1 MSEQIDRRLLLKTG
15 MFGLGA
21 LSLPGGAMAAMQ
33 AAMTPGFSHGVASG
47 EPGPTSVL
55 LWTRFVSAAAESKLD
70 VEIWAGSDMTRKVSG
85 GQAIA
90 SPSRDHTAKVVVKG
104 LKPGTVYNYRFV
116 APDGSKS
123 QVGRTRTLPV
133 GNVSKYRIAVFSCS
147 NLPFGWFNAYA
158 HACQDRVGEDFDL
171 VLHLGDYL
179 YEYQRGN
186 YPSVKDAI
194 AGRLT
199 EPAGEI
205 VALADYR
212 LRYAS
217 YRSDPDLQKLHQRYP
232 MLAMWDD
239 HEFTND
245 AYATGAQNHQANEG
259 EWDAR
264 KAAALKA
271 YNEWMP
277 VRDRDLETPWSSY
290 RIGDLAEIQ
299 LTESRVAARSKQPS
313 FGQPTGDEA
322 EIMRQL
328 QAFRDGPWQDKDRT
342 MLGAAQEQWL
352 ADRFKANK
360 TRWNIWAQQTIV
372 GSLVQPQGLE
382 NWLAPD
388 AAPFVKERVLRGSLA
403 AKAGIPSNLDAWDG
417 YPAARARMLSAA
429 QNANAD
435 LVVLTGDTH
444 NGWAFDLADEGKAA
458 GVEFAG
464 QSVTSP
470 GLESSFTGASS
481 DTLDK
486 ALVAANPGLKW
497 ASSGSRGYMVVELTP
512 NRAASE
518 WRFTES
524 IKKRS
529 TALASTAYME
539 TTHGSRK
546 LGS

>member
-1 MSEQIDRRLLLKTG
+1 MPAQIDRRLLLKTG

-21 LSLPGGAMAAMQ
+21 LALPGGAMAAMQ
-33 AAMTPGFSHGVASG
+33 AALMPGFSHGVASG

-55 LWTRFVSAAAESKLD
+55 LWTRFVAGSVESKLD
-70 VEIWAGSDMTRKVSG
+70 VALWEPANPSKIISG
-85 GQAIA
+85 GQAVA
-90 SPSRDHTAKVVVKG
+90 APSRDHTAKILVKG
-104 LKPGTVYNYRFV
+104 LKPGRVYNYQFI
-116 APDGSKS
+116 APDGSRS
-123 QVGRTRTLPV
+123 PVGRTRTLPV
-133 GNVSKYRIAVFSCS
+133 GKVKRYRMAVFSCS

-158 HACQDRVGEDFDL
+158 HATQDRIDEDFDL

-186 YPSVKDAI
+186 YPLAKDAV
-194 AGRLT
+194 AGRLI

-217 YRSDPDLQKLHQRYP
+217 YRSDPDLQKLHQLYP
-232 MLAMWDD
+232 MIAMWDD

-245 AYATGAQNHQANEG
+245 AYATGAQNHQASEG
-259 EWDAR
+259 DWEVR

-277 VRDRDLETPWSSY
+277 VRDRNLDTPWSSY
-290 RIGDLAEIQ
+290 QIGDLAEIQ

-328 QAFRDGPWQDKDRT
+328 KAFRDGPYLDKGRT
-342 MLGAAQEQWL
+342 MLGERQEQWL
-352 ADRFKANK
+352 AGRFKANEA
-360 TRWNIWAQQTIV
+360 RWNIWAQQTIV
-372 GSLVQPQGLE
+372 GSLIQPQGLE

-388 AAPFVKERVLRGSLA
+388 SLPFIRERVLRGGLA
-403 AKAGIPSNLDAWDG
+403 GKAGIPSNMDAWDG
-417 YPAARARMLSAA
+417 YPAARAKALSAA

-444 NGWAFDLADEGKAA
+444 NGWAFDLAHDGKAA

-470 GLESSFTGASS
+470 GLESSFTGASG
-481 DTLDK
+481 DTLAK
-486 ALVAANPGLKW
+486 ALMAGNPGLAW
-497 ASSGSRGYMVVELTP
+497 TNTGGRGYLVVELTP
-512 NRAASE
+512 DKAASE

-524 IKKRS
+524 VKTRS
-529 TALASTAYME
+529 TALASSAYSE
-539 TTHGSRK
+539 VKHGRRT
-546 LGS
+546 LVR